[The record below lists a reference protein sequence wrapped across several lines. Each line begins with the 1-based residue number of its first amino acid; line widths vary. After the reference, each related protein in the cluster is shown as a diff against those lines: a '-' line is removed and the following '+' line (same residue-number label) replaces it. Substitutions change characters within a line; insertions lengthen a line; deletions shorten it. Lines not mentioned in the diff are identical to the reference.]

1 MTPTPPPAL
10 SGANA
15 HDVGYAG
22 RGTLQVQTTLDGPS
36 LGVPSLGGVTLKV
49 TVNGDIALEARGQLL
64 RVDLLDLAIPGSD
77 PLLSALASSQL
88 IPPGGFTVVYDR
100 SASTYTVWS
109 SSKRAYYVGGGA
121 TPNGSAV
128 GGPASGGTPSG
139 SVTSGSAPA
148 GGPDAALGAGADLFK
163 AFAIARSLKD
173 DSAFSATVTL
183 AGHGTVNGHPATAVD
198 YQYARTTNAGDSTS
212 IHGRL
217 QLADDLDDVPVQ
229 VSVSLK
235 TPSIPESALRLDM
248 TTLSRANV
256 PAADFTA
263 PAGYF
268 RANAIGD
275 VLGKTLPL

>member
-1 MTPTPPPAL
+1 LTPGPPPAT
-10 SGANA
+10 AA
-15 HDVGYAG
+15 AGYAG
-22 RGTLQVQTTLDGPS
+22 KGQLQIQTTLSGPS

-100 SASTYTVWS
+100 TASTYTVWS

-121 TPNGSAV
+121 TP
-128 GGPASGGTPSG
+128 SGATAAA
-139 SVTSGSAPA
+139 SAPA
-148 GGPDAALGAGADLFK
+148 GGADAALGAGADLFK
-163 AFAIARSLKD
+163 AFAFARSLKD
-173 DSAFSATVTL
+173 DSAFSVTLTL
-183 AGHGTVNGHPATAVD
+183 AGHGTVNGHPATAID
-198 YQYARTTNAGDSTS
+198 YQYARTTNAGDSTAV
-212 IHGRL
+212 HGRL
-217 QLADDLDDVPVQ
+217 QLADDLDEVPVE
-229 VSVSLK
+229 VTASLK
-235 TPSIPESALRLDM
+235 TQSIPESGLRLEL
-248 TTLSRANV
+248 TTLAKANV
-256 PAADFTA
+256 AAADFEV